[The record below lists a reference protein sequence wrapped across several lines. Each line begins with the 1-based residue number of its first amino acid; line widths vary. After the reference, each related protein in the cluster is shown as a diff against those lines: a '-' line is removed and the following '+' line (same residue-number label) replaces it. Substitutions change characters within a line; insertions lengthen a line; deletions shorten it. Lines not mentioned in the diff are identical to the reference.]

1 LPRRASTRTKARR
14 AFDNARAPRDED
26 CLAGNDAR
34 APFCEA
40 RIPRSKPRQ
49 AFYSVRTAR
58 NTARGAQ
65 NAVIPCG
72 RKTDHTTRG
81 VNIGVT
87 AAHPGESTDPLVA
100 RANEAM
106 YRAKQHGRNQVITI
120 KGTCAL

>member
-1 LPRRASTRTKARR
+1 LPRRASTKTKARR
-14 AFDNARAPRDED
+14 AFDDARAPRDED

-65 NAVIPCG
+65 NAVIPCS
-72 RKTDHTTRG
+72 RKTGHTTRG
-81 VNIGVT
+81 VSISVT
-87 AAHPGESTDPLVA
+87 LAHPGESTGTLVTLA
-100 RANEAM
+100 DEAM
-106 YRAKQHGRNQVITI
+106 YRAKQHGRNLVITV
-120 KGTCAL
+120 KGTSDL